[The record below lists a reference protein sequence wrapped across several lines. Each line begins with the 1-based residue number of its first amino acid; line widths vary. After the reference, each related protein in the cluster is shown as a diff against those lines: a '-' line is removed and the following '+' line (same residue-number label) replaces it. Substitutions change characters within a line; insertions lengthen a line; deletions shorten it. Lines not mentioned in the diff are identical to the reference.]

1 MPAGS
6 FGLWAL
12 ECHDPPSSGERVDGQ
27 RLECGLAG
35 IISLPPKSNSVS
47 PWSPPASG
55 PFQPQQGYGGFRLQ
69 ALMDMI
75 RDQVSGAQVSE
86 IIEGWLEFYS
96 ATVRLDNGLSLLVST
111 DADVPEV
118 LFEVMRFVDLDRP
131 QRFAFE
137 ARAGLGSFYSDK
149 LPSQTAV
156 DLLNQYRA
164 ADATPPAGSSSASD

>member
-1 MPAGS
+1 M
-6 FGLWAL
+6 
-12 ECHDPPSSGERVDGQ
+12 
-27 RLECGLAG
+27 LAG
-35 IISLPPKSNSVS
+35 IISLPPQSDIVS
-47 PWSPPASG
+47 PWSPPAPG
-55 PFQPQQGYGGFRLQ
+55 PSQPQQGYAGFRLQ

-96 ATVRLDNGLSLLVST
+96 ATVRLDNGVSLLVST

-118 LFEVMRFVDLDRP
+118 LFEVMRFVDRGWP

-137 ARAGLGSFYSDK
+137 ARASLGSFYSDK
-149 LPSQTAV
+149 LPSQTVV

-164 ADATPPAGSSSASD
+164 AGATPPAASSSASD